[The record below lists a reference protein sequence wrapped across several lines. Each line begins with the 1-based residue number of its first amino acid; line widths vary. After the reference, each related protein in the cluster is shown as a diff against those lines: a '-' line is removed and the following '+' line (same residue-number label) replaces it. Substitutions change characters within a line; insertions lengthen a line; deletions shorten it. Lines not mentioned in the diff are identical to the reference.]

1 LDPLSP
7 LTLVALASGYLFT
20 TRFHLTSYQAGRH
33 SGYHL
38 LFHAA
43 CWGIGFLAV
52 SQLVLIATSTVW
64 PDSGSWVRWLRPG
77 LQGSGPFAL
86 AFVLSLVLPWVANQA
101 YSRERAAQRVIHRQG
116 SQLERLLYDSQAST
130 YPVSISLKN
139 EKVYIGWPVL
149 TPEPMHRIQDIRIL
163 PVASGFRDPVT
174 KALTIS
180 TEYFPVYR
188 AIERGALRM
197 DPEDFEIVIAL
208 DEVRSANQFSL
219 DIDQDLFRPGDSH
232 REPVPTN
239 G

>member
-1 LDPLSP
+1 
-7 LTLVALASGYLFT
+7 
-20 TRFHLTSYQAGRH
+20 
-33 SGYHL
+33 
-38 LFHAA
+38 
-43 CWGIGFLAV
+43 
-52 SQLVLIATSTVW
+52 
-64 PDSGSWVRWLRPG
+64 
-77 LQGSGPFAL
+77 
-86 AFVLSLVLPWVANQA
+86 
-101 YSRERAAQRVIHRQG
+101 
-116 SQLERLLYDSQAST
+116 LERLLYDSQAST

-219 DIDQDLFRPGDSH
+219 DIDQDLFRPGNAH
-232 REPVPTN
+232 R
-239 G
+239 